1 VLSRTA
7 GKETS
12 FSGSDRR
19 VLIRSKA
26 PLRISFCGGGT
37 DVTPY
42 PETFGGCVLS
52 CTIDK
57 YAYVTVRARRDQRVA
72 IRSLDYGIDVTYD
85 PSSLDTQDS
94 KLRLVEAIV
103 RRFEAT
109 GIDLFMH
116 SDAPPGSGLGSSST
130 MIVALCSALARFN
143 GHEMSRYELAEL
155 AYEIEREDLL
165 ITGGMQD
172 QYAAAFGGFNFIEFG
187 GPAKVV
193 VNPLRISD
201 DIQNE
206 LHYHLML
213 CYTGATRASSHIVA
227 EQTQRVVDGNEDAL
241 SALHR
246 MRELTDELKRSL
258 LRGEF
263 VEFGAILHEAWL
275 CKRELAP
282 AISNA
287 GIDALYETARNAGA
301 WGGKILGAGGG
312 GYLLIAAPFRK
323 RTDIAHALEQQGG
336 QMTDFQFDNAGV
348 RTWSAREDPIDSKR

>member
-1 VLSRTA
+1 
-7 GKETS
+7 
-12 FSGSDRR
+12 
-19 VLIRSKA
+19 
-26 PLRISFCGGGT
+26 
-37 DVTPY
+37 
-42 PETFGGCVLS
+42 
-52 CTIDK
+52 
-57 YAYVTVRARRDQRVA
+57 VA

-85 PSSLDTQDS
+85 PSSLVTAGSQL
-94 KLRLVEAIV
+94 KLVEAIV

-109 GIDLFMH
+109 GLDIFMH

-143 GHEMSRYELAEL
+143 GHEFSRYELAEL

-187 GPAKVV
+187 GPSKVI

-201 DIQNE
+201 EIQNE

-227 EQTQRVVDGNEDAL
+227 EQTQRVVDKDAGAL
-241 SALHR
+241 NALHR
-246 MRELTDELKRSL
+246 MRELTDDLKRSL

-275 CKRELAP
+275 CKRDLAP
-282 AISNA
+282 AISNSE
-287 GIDALYETARNAGA
+287 IDALYDAARSAGA

-323 RTDIAHALEQQGG
+323 RTDIAHALESLGG
-336 QMTDFQFDNAGV
+336 EMTDFQFDGAGV
-348 RTWSAREDPIDSKR
+348 RTWTAKEDTASVESR